1 MSDSVHL
8 VHRATSGLLPTST
21 FNMVDE
27 GGAVIGFAQV
37 RHRASHSASLPPEA
51 ANHVYLQIAE
61 PYRGQGHGK
70 RLLALALIEAR
81 RISLQHVRLTVKND
95 NPRSRH
101 IIEGAGGL
109 LVGEFTS
116 RAGELYRLFVI
127 RL

>member
-70 RLLALALIEAR
+70 RLELSPEVGDGSNR
-81 RISLQHVRLTVKND
+81 EGGISWGCLTT
-95 NPRSRH
+95 S
-101 IIEGAGGL
+101 L
-109 LVGEFTS
+109 LH
-116 RAGELYRLFVI
+116 
-127 RL
+127 